1 MRRPVLYGFSSV
13 LFLRESLCPICVRPH
28 SMYHPVFQG
37 GKSMRAVISF
47 ADDRFIYLYK
57 ILSENGWDI
66 KEAKSGEDFAGM
78 DTAILKYPFDSVSEA
93 GIRYLNP
100 KSRLIMLCAKPVP
113 EKLERIFNVVSLTD
127 DPAFAEENAY
137 ITAEGAI
144 FCAMKYAP
152 FILSKENIAV
162 VGFGRIG
169 RALTEMLVGLHA
181 NVTVFS
187 RRESGRLCAMARG
200 AQGASAEKLI
210 PLLSDFRIIFVTSPD
225 RMIGE
230 RELEYVSKSAFIF
243 DLSGAPY
250 GADIEEAKQKG
261 IFVQREGALPGRYA
275 PESAAK
281 AMYKSIAG
289 MIGGEKI

>member
-1 MRRPVLYGFSSV
+1 
-13 LFLRESLCPICVRPH
+13 
-28 SMYHPVFQG
+28 
-37 GKSMRAVISF
+37 MRAVISF
-47 ADDRFIYLYK
+47 ADERFSYLYK
-57 ILSENGWDI
+57 ILAETGLDVT
-66 KEAKSGEDFAGM
+66 EAKTGAEFLDA
-78 DTAILKYPFDSVSEA
+78 DTAILRYPFDSASETGIQNLKA
-93 GIRYLNP
+93 G
-100 KSRLIMLCAKPVP
+100 SRLILLALKPVP
-113 EKLERIFNVVSLTD
+113 EEIKQKFSVISLMD
-127 DPAFAEENAY
+127 DPEFVEENAY
-137 ITAEGAI
+137 ITAEGAV
-144 FCAMKYAP
+144 FSAMKHAP
-152 FILSKENIAV
+152 CMLSGEKIAV
-162 VGFGRIG
+162 IGFGRIG

-200 AQGASAEKLI
+200 AQGASVEKLI

-261 IFVQREGALPGRYA
+261 IFIQREGALPGRYA